1 MAEVKAME
9 HQAMHMRDWV
19 AQLDKLIS
27 IFDKKVLTEAGSI
40 SHAEAVEKAE
50 MEYRKYQMQN
60 LNEVEKA
67 YLDTIKMVQKEV
79 EKKVK
84 KM

>member
-1 MAEVKAME
+1 
-9 HQAMHMRDWV
+9 MRDWV